1 MKARDVKGLDPHGT
15 LTENARRI
23 VTVRLDE
30 LYSFIPAA
38 LDPAEETALH
48 DMRIAAKR
56 LRYVLELTGFC
67 FGPYASKAARIARDL
82 QDLIGAIHDCDVLG
96 PRVLEHLTE
105 LREQDAA
112 LLAGAALAK
121 GAEDPPPLPPDRR
134 ATHAALDA
142 LAVDQRARRE
152 ILFERFIERW
162 AQLQRNGFRKR
173 LETALHQ
180 PPLSV
185 AA

>member
-1 MKARDVKGLDPHGT
+1 MKARKVKALDPHGT
-15 LTENARRI
+15 LTENARLI
-23 VTVRLDE
+23 VRVRLDE
-30 LYSFIPAA
+30 LYSFVPQA
-38 LDPAEETALH
+38 LDPAEEKALH

-67 FGPYASKAARIARDL
+67 FGPYARKAAKIAREL
-82 QDLIGAIHDCDVLG
+82 QDMIGAIHDCDVLG
-96 PRVLEHLTE
+96 PRVLEYLAEMRAREAE
-105 LREQDAA
+105 LLAAAA
-112 LLAGAALAK
+112 LSK
-121 GAEDPPPLPPDRR
+121 GADDPPRLPPDRR
-134 ATHAALDA
+134 QAHSALDA
-142 LAVDQRARRE
+142 LAVDQRARRD